1 MATRSEGAIV
11 ALPAMSIRVD
21 ALRAALLWGVI
32 EAPTPAALEEAG
44 HRVGMLIEEALPA
57 RIIDSTRAADAALT
71 RLCRSLYPSWGAWR
85 KRRRAAGSAA

>member
-1 MATRSEGAIV
+1 VGT
-11 ALPAMSIRVD
+11 LDDP
-21 ALRAALLWGVI
+21 
-32 EAPTPAALEEAG
+32 PTPAALEEAG